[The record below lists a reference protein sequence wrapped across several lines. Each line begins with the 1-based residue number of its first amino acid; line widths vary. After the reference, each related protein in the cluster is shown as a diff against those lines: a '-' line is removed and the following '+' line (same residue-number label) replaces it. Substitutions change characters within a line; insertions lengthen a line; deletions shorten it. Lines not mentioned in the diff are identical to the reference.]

1 MDQSDKSLF
10 ISDELHEKK
19 IDTPKGKVTIWLKEL
34 PNNAYTRFQSQL
46 RSDDHDVVAEAMPRL
61 VALSVCDADGE
72 ESMDFEQACRLKAPI
87 LDQIIK
93 HILSLGKAANAGK
106 GSRSAAKSGSGT
118 RSQSPSADAQ

>member
-1 MDQSDKSLF
+1 MDKSLF
-10 ISDELHEKK
+10 ITDELYETQ

-34 PNNAYTRFQSQL
+34 PNNAYTRFQAQM
-46 RSDDHDVVAEAMPRL
+46 RSGDHDVIGEAMPRL

-72 ESMDFEQACRLKAPI
+72 ESMDFEQACRLKTSI

-93 HILSLGKAANAGK
+93 HIMSLGKVANAGK

-118 RSQSPSADAQ
+118 PSQSPSVAAQ